1 MFMSGVRCISLV
13 SGKKHKCTKSSNS
26 TIIEDAHELP
36 PPKYQRL
43 YPFHL
48 DRDAQHGSAASPN

>member
-36 PPKYQRL
+36 PPTVPKIVPL
-43 YPFHL
+43 P
-48 DRDAQHGSAASPN
+48 P